1 MFRRILYSFIIFP
14 CIAWSQTSEM
24 SLKQVNEDV
33 DFMIKSIDEVS
44 VYPYSRISR
53 RNFIFE
59 LEKAEKSISK
69 QKKRNT
75 IDFYKAFQPVMVK
88 LEDGHTE
95 LNISDY
101 IGKTDYFI
109 FPFSVRVSEDG
120 VFVKSIKSSYNEI
133 FTDDLKGLKIT
144 DINSINSTKILEV
157 LQHYTSGESKKSR
170 LELSENYFNDYYNL
184 FFIRGNILEITFDQG
199 QKLKI
204 PLIRKSEKKPIN
216 FRNVVTKSY
225 YYEIP
230 KEKNY
235 AAFTFR
241 QFADIEKFRTFLEQM
256 FSELK
261 TEGIQNLIIDIRD
274 NGGGNSE
281 LGDELL
287 KYLVSK
293 PFSQYE
299 KTLVKYSDIRKE
311 YLRKSSGIDS
321 TELKNYLR
329 GISGTVG
336 VIDHS
341 KNSIEAKNKNE
352 RFTGNVY
359 LLTSGQTFSSAAD
372 FANAFKFYKAGK
384 IIGSETGGFIISP
397 GEVVERKLPNSKLFL
412 NISSTI
418 DFNIGAAEND
428 RHGVIPDIQVESG
441 KALDYTLERLIKQ

>member
-1 MFRRILYSFIIFP
+1 MFRKILYSFVILP
-14 CIAWSQTSEM
+14 CIALAQTAEM
-24 SLKQVNEDV
+24 TPKQVREDV
-33 DFMIKSIDEVS
+33 GFMIKSIDEVS
-44 VYPYSRISR
+44 VDPYSGISR
-53 RNFIFE
+53 KKFIFE
-59 LEKAEKSISK
+59 MQKAEKDILK
-69 QKKRNT
+69 QKKRS
-75 IDFYKAFQPVMVK
+75 IVDFYKAFQPVMVM

-101 IGKTDYFI
+101 ISKTDYFI
-109 FPFSVRVSEDG
+109 FPFLVRVSEDG
-120 VFVKSIKSSYNEI
+120 VFVKSTKSSYHEA
-133 FTDDLKGLKIT
+133 FTEDLKGLKIT
-144 DINSINSTKILEV
+144 DMNSINSTKILEL

-170 LELSENYFNDYYNL
+170 LELSEYFFNNYYNL
-184 FFIRGNILEITFDQG
+184 FFTKGNILEITFDQG
-199 QKLKI
+199 QKLEI
-204 PLIRKSEKKPIN
+204 PLIRKSEKKSITS
-216 FRNVVTKSY
+216 RNIVTKSY
-225 YYEIP
+225 YYEVT

-235 AAFTFR
+235 AVFTFR
-241 QFADIEKFRTFLEQM
+241 QFADIEKFRPFLAQMFLE
-256 FSELK
+256 LK
-261 TEGIQNLIIDIRD
+261 AEGIQNLIIDIRD

-321 TELKNYLR
+321 TELKNYLQ

-341 KNSIEAKNKNE
+341 KNIIEPKDKNE

-359 LLTSGQTFSSAAD
+359 LLASGQTFSSAAD

-397 GEVVERKLPNSKLFL
+397 GEVVNRQLPNSKLFL
-412 NISSTI
+412 NVSSTI
-418 DFNIGAAEND
+418 DFNIGATEHD
-428 RHGVIPDIQVESG
+428 RHGVMPDIQMEAG
-441 KALDYTLERLIKQ
+441 KALDYTVERLIKQ